1 MVDLDGLLTE
11 GRNPNTMN
19 LDEMSP
25 LEIAKAMNEED
36 QHVALAVK
44 RVLPEVAKAI
54 EWGRES
60 LSLGGRIIYFG
71 AGTSGRLGVLDAAE
85 CPPTFGVSPNTVV
98 GLIAGGNR
106 AVIGAV
112 EGAEDDCQSC
122 VRQLDDIG
130 LDKRD
135 LAVGIAA
142 SGRTP
147 YVLGG
152 IRHANGLGCNT
163 VAITCNAG
171 SEIGKVAKLAIE
183 VETGPEV
190 LAGSTRLKAGT
201 AQKMILNMISTG
213 VMVGIGKAY
222 QNLMVDMVH
231 SNEKLC
237 SRAASIVCA
246 ATGCDADVS
255 FETLDQAN
263 GHVKEAIVMLL
274 CGCDFEEASRRLTE
288 SRGHVRKAV
297 AGEAADHDL

>member
-222 QNLMVDMVH
+222 QNLMVDMVY

-255 FETLDQAN
+255 LETLDQAN

-274 CGCDFEEASRRLTE
+274 WGCDFEEASRRLTE